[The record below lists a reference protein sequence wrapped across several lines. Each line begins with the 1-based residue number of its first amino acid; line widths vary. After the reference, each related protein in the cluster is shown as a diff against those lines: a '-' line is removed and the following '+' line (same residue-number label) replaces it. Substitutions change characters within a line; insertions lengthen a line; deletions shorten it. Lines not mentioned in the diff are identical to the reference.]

1 MSLFDFL
8 EEDEA
13 TDLPEIDNAFEDWK
27 KAKNAA
33 RLRMV
38 TMQNQP
44 YEIKKKRS
52 ELRAKEFVG
61 QMDIRGKNA
70 HVSVGG
76 LDSITLHVFLK
87 SIGIDVP
94 AISVSALEDKSI
106 QRVHKALGITILKSY
121 KTKVQVLN
129 DVGFPVISKRIAGK
143 IALLQNPTEK
153 NKTVRHAI
161 ITGECG
167 EQGHFQKNSRMKLPQ
182 KWLNKFGGYENENEG
197 VHYQKPDFKVSN
209 DCCYWLKEKPCD
221 DWAKEHESYPFL
233 GMMASEGGQREEALI
248 DHGCNY
254 YGKTTMR
261 SAPFAPYLRN
271 DILRLA
277 QEMDAWYHAHTDVFA
292 KLYYEQPYSKDRD
305 GNTIPYEPVE
315 TIIPAIYG
323 QIEVDGYGNLR
334 TTGAQQTGCS
344 MWGFGIHMEK
354 RPHRFDRLRER
365 NPKEWEFYMY
375 KCCTDPIT
383 GEKYGWGKV
392 LDYIGVPWED
402 IPAIQLELPLEKM
415 K

>member
-334 TTGAQQTGCS
+334 TTGAQRTGCS
-344 MWGFGIHMEK
+344 MCGFGIHMEK

>member
-52 ELRAKEFVG
+52 ELRAKEFIG
-61 QMDIRGKNA
+61 QMDIREKNA

-182 KWLNKFGGYENENEG
+182 KW
-197 VHYQKPDFKVSN
+197 YQMTVVIG
-209 DCCYWLKEKPCD
+209 LKKNRV
-221 DWAKEHESYPFL
+221 
-233 GMMASEGGQREEALI
+233 MTGQKNMKA
-248 DHGCNY
+248 
-254 YGKTTMR
+254 
-261 SAPFAPYLRN
+261 
-271 DILRLA
+271 IL
-277 QEMDAWYHAHTDVFA
+277 F
-292 KLYYEQPYSKDRD
+292 
-305 GNTIPYEPVE
+305 
-315 TIIPAIYG
+315 
-323 QIEVDGYGNLR
+323 
-334 TTGAQQTGCS
+334 
-344 MWGFGIHMEK
+344 
-354 RPHRFDRLRER
+354 
-365 NPKEWEFYMY
+365 
-375 KCCTDPIT
+375 
-383 GEKYGWGKV
+383 
-392 LDYIGVPWED
+392 
-402 IPAIQLELPLEKM
+402 
-415 K
+415 

>member
-52 ELRAKEFVG
+52 ELRAKEFIG
-61 QMDIRGKNA
+61 QMDIREKNA

-221 DWAKEHESYPFL
+221 DTAKEHESYPFL

-334 TTGAQQTGCS
+334 TTGAQRTGCS
-344 MWGFGIHMEK
+344 MCGFGIHMEK